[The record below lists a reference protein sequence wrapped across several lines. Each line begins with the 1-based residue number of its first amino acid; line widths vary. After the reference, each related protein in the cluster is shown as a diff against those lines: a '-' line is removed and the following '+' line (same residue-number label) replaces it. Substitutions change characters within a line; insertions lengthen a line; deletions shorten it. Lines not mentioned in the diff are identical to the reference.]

1 MFTPFLIVVPLSPVT
16 IEKFLKHFQ
25 RSSFQALLV
34 RLAYVFEELPNWI
47 DDFAIGAANL
57 YMTSCVPQVSNP
69 RERCRMYAAAAHSD
83 NLMVNDSCDQIPN
96 GRNMEGLENE
106 LEHSPPP
113 QHNSRKRTRIDDPA
127 DQLRE
132 GDNIVDDGPSRP
144 PKRRRST
151 TKINEDEDL
160 QGQRRSPRQR
170 RSRATSPYPTRP
182 SKFAEGS
189 MNDKPSKRPPSLYTR
204 DEEAMEEY
212 MAGPATSRPSITRPA
227 QDTNN
232 VYDAG
237 IDQDKPSTM
246 YRFGRAIA
254 NAFIPG
260 AWTGRWSSKEP
271 QVDPQQNI
279 LEAYAELKKTGFTG
293 TRAATGMPMTGDI
306 HSFQYDAVPSSS
318 QTASFRDSAI
328 DMEESRPSV
337 ENKENQLNNV
347 MPAPSVPL
355 VQRSVTLMP
364 RVSSRRSSLNLHTPS
379 LSTLK
384 RVGSH
389 LQLPSAKRH
398 SAQESIRS
406 ATDSV
411 NSVVDGQQIRKQP
424 SKKDMLKQ
432 KRLYKRVSNLESQL
446 EAARRELDELEA
458 TKEITHEGTTL
469 PSIRPKPFMPGAL
482 PSLPSERLLK
492 DLLPKNGINDGQ
504 SNILS
509 TSEEL
514 PGLRLQSR
522 YSMDHQYER
531 RSLPIIFPNLP
542 SARKRTSSQRTDN
555 VLNPTGPGIKGDVD
569 PIATTESAAKKLR
582 GNPKIE
588 ETDTT
593 TYSRQDTSNPASLK
607 LPSRKRIT
615 ATAPPVPPLPTPFHP
630 SHVDKVK
637 IMLMRPNA
645 DYQLP
650 FGQSASDT
658 INLKKAY
665 PLITD
670 TQIDDLLGK
679 RLPDNKN
686 VDVTST
692 THFNHI
698 ASPTLSPPRSPSPKF
713 KPSISKASLRSR
725 SQKVPN
731 NSPVSVR
738 KTAQDVFAE
747 ITHQAAK
754 EEEKDVVAP
763 LTQSMEGKE
772 LPPYPRDPGMT
783 VLSPVKD
790 KDPNANLGLDS
801 PSKVEKVLESP
812 PKFEKGQTAV
822 DKPLPGIQRE
832 EFEWD
837 EDVF

>member
-1 MFTPFLIVVPLSPVT
+1 V
-16 IEKFLKHFQ
+16 
-25 RSSFQALLV
+25 
-34 RLAYVFEELPNWI
+34 LPNWI
-47 DDFAIGAANL
+47 DDFAIDAANL

-69 RERCRMYAAAAHSD
+69 RERCRMYAAAHLD
-83 NLMVNDSCDQIPN
+83 NLMINDSCNQIPN

-170 RSRATSPYPTRP
+170 RSKASSPYPTRP

-212 MAGPATSRPSITRPA
+212 MAGPATSRPSITCPA

-254 NAFIPG
+254 NAFNP
-260 AWTGRWSSKEP
+260 GRWRSKEP

-279 LEAYAELKKTGFTG
+279 LEAYAELKKSGFTG
-293 TRAATGMPMTGDI
+293 TRAARGMPMTGDI
-306 HSFQYDAVPSSS
+306 HSNQYDAVPSSS

-355 VQRSVTLMP
+355 VQRSVTPMP
-364 RVSSRRSSLNLHTPS
+364 RVSSRRSSHNLHTPS

-492 DLLPKNGINDGQ
+492 DLLPKNGINNGQ
-504 SNILS
+504 LNILS

-531 RSLPIIFPNLP
+531 PSLPIIFPNLP

-555 VLNPTGPGIKGDVD
+555 MLNPTGPGIKGDVE

-630 SHVDKVK
+630 TQVDKVK

-650 FGQSASDT
+650 FGRSASDAL
-658 INLKKAY
+658 NLQKAY

-670 TQIDDLLGK
+670 TQIEDLLGK
-679 RLPDNKN
+679 RPADHKN

-698 ASPTLSPPRSPSPKF
+698 ASPTLSPPPVDAKF

-747 ITHQAAK
+747 ITHQAAH
-754 EEEKDVVAP
+754 EEEKDMVAP
-763 LTQSMEGKE
+763 LIQSMEVKD

-783 VLSPVKD
+783 VLSPGKD
-790 KDPNANLGLDS
+790 DDPDSTDS
-801 PSKVEKVLESP
+801 PTKVENTKNAAE
-812 PKFEKGQTAV
+812 
-822 DKPLPGIQRE
+822 KPLPGIQRE
-832 EFEWD
+832 HFEWD